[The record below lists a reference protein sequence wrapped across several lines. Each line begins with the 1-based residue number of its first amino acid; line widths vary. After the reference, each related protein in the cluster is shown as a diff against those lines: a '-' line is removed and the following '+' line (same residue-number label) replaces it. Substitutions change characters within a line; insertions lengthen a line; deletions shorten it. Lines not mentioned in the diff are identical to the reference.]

1 MVKIVNIPNILTL
14 ARFLLIPLFV
24 YSYVF
29 SGNIVASVIILAVS
43 GITDVLDGYIA
54 RKYNMITKW
63 GVVFDP
69 IADKLTQVTVAL
81 CIAIKGHSIMWFVFG
96 FLLVKELVMVL
107 GGINL
112 YKKGDVVVS
121 ANWYGKA
128 ATLLFYLVFF
138 ILIIFG
144 DLLSDFYKTVFAISS
159 VALSVFALIRYAVI
173 FFGMKKKL
181 FKENTCKFD

>member
-1 MVKIVNIPNILTL
+1 MNIPNILTVV
-14 ARFLLIPLFV
+14 RFFLVPVFV
-24 YSYVF
+24 YTYLF
-29 SGNIVASVIILAVS
+29 RDNIVASAVILAVS

-63 GVVFDP
+63 GIVFDP
-69 IADKLTQVTVAL
+69 IADKLTQVAVAL
-81 CIAIKGHSIMWFVFG
+81 CLAIKGHAIMWFVFG
-96 FLLVKELVMVL
+96 FLLFKELAMVL

-112 YKKGDVVVS
+112 YKKSDVVVS

-138 ILIIFG
+138 VLIIYG
-144 DLLSDFYKTVFAISS
+144 DSLADSVKTGLSISAI
-159 VALSVFALIRYAVI
+159 ALSIFALIRYSVI

-181 FKENTCKFD
+181 FKENTCKND